1 MILGY
6 YEARQWDE
14 NGFVPARKLDE
25 LGISNLCVGPDR
37 QMCGILRREPA

>member
-14 NGFVPARKLDE
+14 NGLVPARKLDA
-25 LGISNLCVGPDR
+25 LGIPH
-37 QMCGILRREPA
+37 PA